1 MSDLLSLLNLG
12 ASAISAQNSGVAV
25 ATNNVANM
33 NTPGYSRESV
43 QLDSLIGPPSLSG
56 VVAGSPTRAASE
68 LLSGQ
73 IRSSQGS
80 LSRSQTTSSALSDL
94 ESTLNAGPSITD
106 QLATVFSDID
116 QVSASPT
123 DKSLRD
129 ATVSALGRFVGSIN
143 SAASTVASATSSA
156 DQQIGDIAT
165 QVTSLSNQLAAANKA
180 VATSSDPTAADRRDS
195 LAQQLSQ
202 LVGGQ
207 AQIGSD
213 GQMRFILDG
222 GAVLVDGQQAAT
234 MQATPDSTTGLN
246 DVTVTMG
253 STSRDV
259 TSQISGGSLG
269 GELAVRGQLTT
280 IAAQYD
286 QYASDV
292 ATSFNAVSSANAG
305 LDGVSGRNMFTPP
318 AGVAGAAAAL
328 TLDPGLVANSNQLA
342 TAAVGAA
349 PGDNTGAQALFAL
362 SSQQVA
368 SGGTRSLTDAALD
381 IPAGLGTQVAN
392 AKADA
397 TTDQAVADHLGDLQ
411 DSLSGVDQNEEE
423 ANLARF
429 QNTTAALTKFVS
441 AVDDMLSSLIQ
452 NL

>member
-1 MSDLLSLLNLG
+1 M
-12 ASAISAQNSGVAV
+12 
-25 ATNNVANM
+25 
-33 NTPGYSRESV
+33 
-43 QLDSLIGPPSLSG
+43 
-56 VVAGSPTRAASE
+56 
-68 LLSGQ
+68 
-73 IRSSQGS
+73 
-80 LSRSQTTSSALSDL
+80 
-94 ESTLNAGPSITD
+94 
-106 QLATVFSDID
+106 
-116 QVSASPT
+116 
-123 DKSLRD
+123 
-129 ATVSALGRFVGSIN
+129 GSIN

-156 DQQIGDIAT
+156 DQQIGDLAT

-180 VATSSDPTAADRRDS
+180 VATSSDPTAQDRRDL
-195 LAQQLSQ
+195 LAQQLAQ

-234 MQATPDSTTGLN
+234 MQATPDAKTGLN
-246 DVTVTMG
+246 DVTVTLG
-253 STSRDV
+253 STTRDV
-259 TSQISGGSLG
+259 TTQISGGSLG

-292 ATSFNAVSSANAG
+292 ATSFNAVSTANAG
-305 LDGVSGRNMFTPP
+305 LGGVSGRNMFTPP
-318 AGVAGAAAAL
+318 TQVAGAAAAL
-328 TLDPGLVANSNQLA
+328 TLDPGLAANSNQLA

-349 PGDNTGAQALFAL
+349 SGSNTGAQALFAL

-368 SGGTRSLTDAALD
+368 SGGTRTLTDAALD
-381 IPAGLGTQVAN
+381 VSTGLGTQVAN

-397 TTDQAVADHLGDLQ
+397 TTDQALADHLGDLQ

-423 ANLARF
+423 ANLAKF

>member
-33 NTPGYSRESV
+33 NTQGYSRESV
-43 QLDSLIGPPSLSG
+43 QLDSLIGPPSLGG

-68 LLSGQ
+68 LLSTQ

-80 LSRSQTTSSALSDL
+80 LSRSQTTSDALSDL
-94 ESTLNAGPSITD
+94 EDTLAAGPSITD
-106 QLATVFSDID
+106 QLANVFSDLD

-129 ATVSALGRFVGSIN
+129 ATVAALGTFVGSIN
-143 SAASTVASATSSA
+143 SAASTVATATSSA
-156 DQQIGDIAT
+156 DQQVADIAT
-165 QVTSLSNQLAAANKA
+165 QATSLANQLAAANKA
-180 VATSSDPTAADRRDS
+180 VATSSDPTAQDRRDS
-195 LAQQLSQ
+195 LAQQLAQ

-234 MQATPDSTTGLN
+234 MQATPDATTGLN
-246 DVTVTMG
+246 DVTVTLG
-253 STSRDV
+253 STTRDV
-259 TSQISGGSLG
+259 TTQISGGSLG

-292 ATSFNAVSSANAG
+292 ATSFNAVSTANAG
-305 LDGVSGRNMFTPP
+305 LDGVSGRTIFTPLTQ
-318 AGVAGAAAAL
+318 VAGAAAAL
-328 TLDPGLVANSNQLA
+328 TLDPGLAANSNQLA
-342 TAAVGAA
+342 TAAVGGASGSNA
-349 PGDNTGAQALFAL
+349 GAQALFAL

-381 IPAGLGTQVAN
+381 ISTGLGTQVAD
-392 AKADA
+392 AKAST

-411 DSLSGVDQNEEE
+411 DSLSGVDENEEE
-423 ANLARF
+423 ANLAKF